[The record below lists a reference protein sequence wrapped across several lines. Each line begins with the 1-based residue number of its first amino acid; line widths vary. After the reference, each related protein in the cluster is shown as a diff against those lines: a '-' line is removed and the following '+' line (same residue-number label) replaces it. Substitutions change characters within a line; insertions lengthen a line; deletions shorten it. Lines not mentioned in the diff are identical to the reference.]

1 MVLCLSYWCFSAEL
15 TLEPDQDSAVYTHYL
30 DDLIQSQ
37 GFNYW
42 ANAGKP
48 LNPIFNLTSSL
59 IPDFLSLLNTYA

>member
-37 GFNYW
+37 GFNY
-42 ANAGKP
+42 
-48 LNPIFNLTSSL
+48 
-59 IPDFLSLLNTYA
+59 